1 MRCDAMQYPKGTLR
15 FRLVNEKVE
24 KTPIYRRE
32 MSEGVGRGVSHMD
45 EEETKKD
52 ILLFRLHFLH
62 LAKRL
67 ESSNFAFRKHSVP
80 PQAET

>member
-1 MRCDAMQYPKGTLR
+1 MRYQKERCD
-15 FRLVNEKVE
+15 FDSSNEKVE

>member
-1 MRCDAMQYPKGTLR
+1 
-15 FRLVNEKVE
+15 
-24 KTPIYRRE
+24 